1 MRPSVRLATV
11 MVLGLLIGAVAAIVA
26 VPGLREQ
33 LDKVA
38 GPVVSGKAQVGGPFS
53 LLDTTGKRVTD
64 KDFRGRYMLVYFGFT
79 YCPDVCPTGLQVISA
94 VLDQLGGK
102 ADQIAPIFIS
112 LDPERD
118 TPQQMGEY
126 VKSFGP
132 RIIGLTGT
140 PEEVAEVARA
150 YRVYFKKVKDE
161 KSTAGYSVDHTSI
174 MYVMD
179 TKGEF
184 VAHFTHAT
192 AVDAIVARLQKLL

>member
-1 MRPSVRLATV
+1 MRPSVRLAAV

-26 VPGLREQ
+26 VPGLREK

-64 KDFRGRYMLVYFGFT
+64 KDFRGRFMLVYFGFT

-102 ADQIAPIFIS
+102 ADRIAPIFIS

-118 TPQQMGEY
+118 TPQQMAEY

-184 VAHFTHAT
+184 VTHFTHAT
-192 AVDAIVARLQKLL
+192 AVDAILARLQKLL